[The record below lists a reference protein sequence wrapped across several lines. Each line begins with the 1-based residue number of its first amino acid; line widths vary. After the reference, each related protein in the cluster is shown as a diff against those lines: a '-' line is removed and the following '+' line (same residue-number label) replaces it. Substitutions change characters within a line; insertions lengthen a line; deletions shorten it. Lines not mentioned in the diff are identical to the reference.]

1 MTVDFWHPL
10 KTVCLAVMASS
21 TLYDESS
28 RFLLCAPAECS
39 LWLGWHVCPWSC
51 WWGGGEG
58 WEAGQAVVQQL
69 CPRGSS
75 MSPVNGLEACELAPA
90 TVLPSLTSAEMSGKP
105 RQQPKIGFAIT
116 SGSRG
121 GNSRPA
127 VQPRGLG
134 ERWVC
139 IIPVETEGSA
149 VNSCS
154 LPSLPG
160 ADSSR

>member
-1 MTVDFWHPL
+1 
-10 KTVCLAVMASS
+10 
-21 TLYDESS
+21 
-28 RFLLCAPAECS
+28 
-39 LWLGWHVCPWSC
+39 
-51 WWGGGEG
+51 
-58 WEAGQAVVQQL
+58 
-69 CPRGSS
+69 

-105 RQQPKIGFAIT
+105 RQQPRIGFAIT